1 MNEWV
6 EQWIWTKFWVK
17 LKHFSTETIQM
28 MQKAAAMGTW
38 GLAAS
43 RRQRA
48 CSCIMSHAEFFGET
62 SNHPGDSDPYIPDL
76 VSCDFWLFPKQKS
89 PLKGKR
95 FQTFDEIQENTMGRW
110 WPLRELC
117 EVPRCLLWKVLRCH
131 CPMYNVSCILYLLQ
145 WSEEDILL
153 QYMAGYFL
161 DRLYICIHTHIHTY
175 I

>member
-28 MQKAAAMGTW
+28 IQKAATMGTW

-62 SNHPGDSDPYIPDL
+62 SNHPGDSDPYSPDL

-89 PLKGKR
+89 PLKVKR
-95 FQTFDEIQENTMGRW
+95 FQTIDEIQENTTGQQMVIGRTVW
-110 WPLRELC
+110 GPN
-117 EVPRCLLWKVLRCH
+117 VPALKGTG
-131 CPMYNVSCILYLLQ
+131 VSLSYVQRFLYLLSSSINDSIFHIT
-145 WSEEDILL
+145 WLDTLWTDLVHSIDFNGDI
-153 QYMAGYFL
+153 
-161 DRLYICIHTHIHTY
+161 
-175 I
+175 